1 MKNKGFEGFFE
12 DEIKLIENKYSEK
25 KQRRV
30 IMENNENNKE
40 LEEFRKFNIRDTKVL
55 SRLLS
60 IRAKLVCER
69 NIDMGAEE
77 LLSFLTSAMNYG
89 NMSVWLIRQ
98 KLKGIKLSLNDKLK
112 KFFELETDEEILILY
127 DIEQDHYEKNVEYV
141 RNVIGNKTGKQD

>member
-1 MKNKGFEGFFE
+1 MKNKGFEGFSE

-60 IRAKLVCER
+60 IRSKLVCER

-77 LLSFLTSAMNYG
+77 LLSFLASAMNYG

-112 KFFELETDEEILILY
+112 KFFELETDEAILILY

-141 RNVIGNKTGKQD
+141 RKVIRNKT

>member
-1 MKNKGFEGFFE
+1 M
-12 DEIKLIENKYSEK
+12 
-25 KQRRV
+25 
-30 IMENNENNKE
+30 
-40 LEEFRKFNIRDTKVL
+40 
-55 SRLLS
+55 S

>member
-1 MKNKGFEGFFE
+1 MKNKGFEGFSE

-60 IRAKLVCER
+60 IRSKLVCER

-77 LLSFLTSAMNYG
+77 LLSFLASAMNYG
-89 NMSVWLIRQ
+89 NMSVWLMRQ

-112 KFFELETDEEILILY
+112 KFFELKTDEEILTLY

-141 RNVIGNKTGKQD
+141 RSVIRNKT

>member
-1 MKNKGFEGFFE
+1 MKNKGFEGFSE

-60 IRAKLVCER
+60 IRSKLVCER

-77 LLSFLTSAMNYG
+77 LLSFLASAMNYG

-112 KFFELETDEEILILY
+112 KFFELETDEAILILY

-141 RNVIGNKTGKQD
+141 RNVIRNKT

>member
-1 MKNKGFEGFFE
+1 MKNKGFEGFSE

-60 IRAKLVCER
+60 IRSKLVCER
-69 NIDMGAEE
+69 NIDME
-77 LLSFLTSAMNYG
+77 
-89 NMSVWLIRQ
+89 
-98 KLKGIKLSLNDKLK
+98 
-112 KFFELETDEEILILY
+112 
-127 DIEQDHYEKNVEYV
+127 
-141 RNVIGNKTGKQD
+141 NVIITGATGMIGAHVAKVLMERGVNVTAIIRPMSEKTGNL

>member
-1 MKNKGFEGFFE
+1 MKNKGFEGFSE

-60 IRAKLVCER
+60 IRSKLVCER

-77 LLSFLTSAMNYG
+77 LLSLASAMNYG

-112 KFFELETDEEILILY
+112 KFFELETDEAILILY

-141 RNVIGNKTGKQD
+141 RKVIRNKT

>member
-1 MKNKGFEGFFE
+1 
-12 DEIKLIENKYSEK
+12 
-25 KQRRV
+25 
-30 IMENNENNKE
+30 MENNENNKE
-40 LEEFRKFNIRDTKVL
+40 LEEFRKFSIRDTKVL

-60 IRAKLVCER
+60 IRSKLVCER

-77 LLSFLTSAMNYG
+77 LLSFLASAMNYG

-112 KFFELETDEEILILY
+112 KFFELETDEAILILY

-141 RNVIGNKTGKQD
+141 RKVIRNKT